1 MIAVLVF
8 VGGDLM
14 EITLGWPGLV
24 ISVFVFFLGV
34 LLDDDGT
41 NTILGS
47 VYLSFYLFVFFMYH
61 FGGVVL

>member
-1 MIAVLVF
+1 
-8 VGGDLM
+8 M